1 LLNAVPK
8 SKSLSA
14 VTVNDAAVG
23 AAATAV
29 AVGGMIKPVSS
40 NRLKRRL
47 LSRKPNRNLSRNV
60 AIGVAMAAAGR
71 TVKPRLSNK
80 RSHNNVPKD
89 VSGVIVA
96 DGKVAKPHLH
106 KFQIKPRAMPGGN
119 GAAAAGAVGKMTK

>member
-1 LLNAVPK
+1 MPK

-47 LSRKPNRNLSRNV
+47 LSRKPNRNRNLSLSRNV

>member
-1 LLNAVPK
+1 
-8 SKSLSA
+8 
-14 VTVNDAAVG
+14 
-23 AAATAV
+23 
-29 AVGGMIKPVSS
+29 MIKPVSS

-47 LSRKPNRNLSRNV
+47 LSRKPNRNRDRNLSRNV